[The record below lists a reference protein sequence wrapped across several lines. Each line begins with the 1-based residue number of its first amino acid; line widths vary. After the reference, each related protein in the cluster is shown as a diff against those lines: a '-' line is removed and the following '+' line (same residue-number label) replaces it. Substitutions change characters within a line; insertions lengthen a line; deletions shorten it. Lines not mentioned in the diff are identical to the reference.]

1 MEQGPG
7 PRLTFEQ
14 TLDKLSLCH
23 KACRHTVRLKD
34 WKAAGD
40 GGGGDCGDYS
50 SNGGDGDGIDGDGV
64 GGAGDGS
71 GGIIDGDH
79 GVGGV
84 F

>member
-23 KACRHTVRLKD
+23 KACRHIIRLED

-50 SNGGDGDGIDGDGV
+50 GNGGDADGIDGDGV
-64 GGAGDGS
+64 GDGVGVGVGVGDG
-71 GGIIDGDH
+71 DGD
-79 GVGGV
+79 GCR
-84 F
+84 